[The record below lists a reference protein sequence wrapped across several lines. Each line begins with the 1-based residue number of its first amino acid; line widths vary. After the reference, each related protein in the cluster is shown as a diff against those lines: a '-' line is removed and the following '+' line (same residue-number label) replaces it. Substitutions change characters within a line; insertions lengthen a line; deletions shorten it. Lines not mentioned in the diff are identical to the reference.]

1 MKKEIGKRSY
11 TEMYLITK
19 QDKNLLDKCVTS
31 LGQNELEKSLDDFT
45 IKKDVIMDEQNESV
59 VEKNEKN
66 LTDEEELKD
75 DATKNIS
82 DKNDDKVEKISQKK
96 NTETKPAFKKSKV
109 SGRFQKQ
116 NQSQKNT
123 SSKFALLPKTHSP
136 IKTRQSTK
144 KKNIEKKKRND
155 DTENYSPWTQIDM

>member
-59 VEKNEKN
+59 VEKN
-66 LTDEEELKD
+66 
-75 DATKNIS
+75 
-82 DKNDDKVEKISQKK
+82 
-96 NTETKPAFKKSKV
+96 
-109 SGRFQKQ
+109 
-116 NQSQKNT
+116 
-123 SSKFALLPKTHSP
+123 
-136 IKTRQSTK
+136 
-144 KKNIEKKKRND
+144 
-155 DTENYSPWTQIDM
+155 